1 MTPTDTAYIE
11 AYLPNPRDPE
21 LAFDEYYV
29 MDTAWKVRKVRVV
42 DILPHEDY
50 TTYGVVESS
59 TGKHIDAGYGSPWIG
74 FRKAALY
81 DNKEDCKNMEHSLY
95 DGWEELRR
103 IQQEEEGK

>member
-1 MTPTDTAYIE
+1 MTDTEKQLIE
-11 AYLPNPRDPE
+11 AYLPHPRDPE
-21 LAFDEYYV
+21 LEFDEYYA

-42 DILPHEDY
+42 EFLPHEDY

-59 TGKHIDAGYGSPWIG
+59 TGKHIDAGYGSRWIG

-103 IQQEEEGK
+103 IQQEEEKK